1 LYKGKKIIDKT
12 WSSDHKN
19 WLKKVFCV
27 FPLQESYFH
36 WAFGVKEPDC
46 YGAIEVDTGKA
57 MLFVPELDPA
67 YIVWMGK

>member
-1 LYKGKKIIDKT
+1 
-12 WSSDHKN
+12 
-19 WLKKVFCV
+19 LKKVFCV